1 MRLGFH
7 VPIAGGLSHCLHEA
21 RLRRCQTLQIFTSA
35 PVQWALRPFDTAEAA
50 AFVEGLRHADMAPL
64 FIHAPYLLNLASPD
78 RLLRRRST
86 ARLVSD
92 LRLANQWGAA
102 GVVLHLGSGGESSR
116 PASALKRVA
125 ASLREAL
132 DRAGPP
138 ALAILENC
146 AGQGNIVG
154 ATPEELGEVVALCGS
169 DRLGLCLDTA
179 HAFAAGFAIHQPEGL
194 DDLLSR
200 LAAACGDLL
209 RLVHANDSL
218 AGLGS
223 NRDRHWHIG
232 RGAIGPL
239 GWRTI
244 MSSPRLRHLPFIMET
259 PKGPRTALQDDLR
272 NLRALRRAIPAD
284 CRPPLPPAPKACV

>member
-7 VPIAGGLSHCLHEA
+7 VPIAGGLSRCLLEA
-21 RLRRCQTLQIFTSA
+21 RWRRCQTLQVFTSA
-35 PVQWALRPFDTAEAA
+35 PVQWAPRPFDP
-50 AFVEGLRHADMAPL
+50 VEVADFARGLKHAGIAPL

-78 RLLRRRST
+78 RRLRRRSIT
-86 ARLVSD
+86 RLVSD
-92 LRLANQWGAA
+92 LRLANQWQAA
-102 GVVLHLGSGGESSR
+102 GVVLHLGSGGDSR
-116 PASALKRVA
+116 RPGLVLQRVA
-125 ASLREAL
+125 RGLREAL

-146 AGQGNIVG
+146 AGQGKIVG
-154 ATPEELGEVVALCGS
+154 ATPEELGEVVTRCGS

-179 HAFAAGFAIHQPEGL
+179 HAFAAGFRVHEPEGL

-209 RLVHANDSL
+209 CLVHANDSL
-218 AGLGS
+218 AALGS

-259 PKGPRTALQDDLR
+259 PKGRGTALQDDLA
-272 NLRALRRAIPAD
+272 NLKALRRAIPAPY
-284 CRPPLPPAPKACV
+284 RPPLPPAPKGPF